1 VLEIGVQ
8 APDFELSAVTGER
21 RHKVRLAD
29 FRGKKN
35 VVLAFYPLDWTSTG
49 AEQITAYNRELG
61 KFAALDAQVL
71 GITVDSTWGHI
82 AWQEKVIGTVNY
94 PLLSDFYPHGE
105 TAQMYGV
112 LRTGNP
118 VSGIN
123 ESAVF
128 VIDKDGKIVFAHR
141 YELGGSPEH
150 RDVLEVLERLA
161 HKDSQPANR

>member
-1 VLEIGVQ
+1 MLEIGVQ

-21 RHKVRLAD
+21 RHKLRLAD

-35 VVLAFYPLDWTSTG
+35 VVLAFYPLDWTSAG
-49 AEQITAYNRELG
+49 AEQVTAYNRELS
-61 KFAALDAQVL
+61 KFAALDAQVM

-105 TAQMYGV
+105 IAQMYGV
-112 LRTGNP
+112 LRRGSP
-118 VSGIN
+118 VAGIN

-128 VIDKDGKIVFAHR
+128 VIDKNGTIVFAQR
-141 YELGGSPEH
+141 YELGETPDHTGVLG
-150 RDVLEVLERLA
+150 VLEQLA
-161 HKDSQPANR
+161 QKDSQTANR

>member
-35 VVLAFYPLDWTSTG
+35 MVLVFYPLDWTSTS

-61 KFAALDAQVL
+61 KFAALEAQVL
-71 GITVDSTWGHI
+71 GITVDSTWGHL
-82 AWQEKVIGTVNY
+82 AWQEKVVGTVNY

-105 TAQMYGV
+105 IAQMYGV
-112 LRTGNP
+112 FRTGNP
-118 VSGIN
+118 ASGIN

-128 VIDKDGKIVFAHR
+128 VIDKNGKIVFAQR
-141 YELGGSPEH
+141 YELGAAPDH
-150 RDVLEVLERLA
+150 RDVLEALERMA
-161 HKDSQPANR
+161 QQDSQPANR